1 MFLKLEHL
9 YQKRNFLILQ
19 SPNYNCFSFFSKNE
33 YEEGKNIC
41 LDTKATPSGSMGEV
55 SVESSDSNQSARSTA
70 SFAFPVYVS
79 A

>member
-19 SPNYNCFSFFSKNE
+19 TITFFFFFQKNE
-33 YEEGKNIC
+33 DEEGKNIC

>member
-19 SPNYNCFSFFSKNE
+19 TITFFFLKNE
-33 YEEGKNIC
+33 DEEGKNIC